1 MLQADP
7 GVDWRAESALE
18 RMGELLFLWVSHWR
32 VLGNRLVRT
41 QPSDPASTATQSET
55 LSPAERRGVVYAP
68 PTVGTGLSGASVRI
82 GTCASLRREFSGE
95 PDVGNLHLR
104 FDEGRVGR
112 GLPSPSLLLY
122 WLRSEPLADAHS
134 PDRSRDREERN

>member
-1 MLQADP
+1 
-7 GVDWRAESALE
+7 
-18 RMGELLFLWVSHWR
+18 MGELLFLWVSHWR

-41 QPSDPASTATQSET
+41 QPPDPASTTTQSET
-55 LSPAERRGVVYAP
+55 LSPAGRRGVVYASQ
-68 PTVGTGLSGASVRI
+68 TVGSGVSGASVRI

-112 GLPSPSLLLY
+112 GFPSPSLLLY
-122 WLRSEPLADAHS
+122 RLCKPSQTCVTIPSRARKQAVLGLFSALLRLTCGRYPAHH
-134 PDRSRDREERN
+134 